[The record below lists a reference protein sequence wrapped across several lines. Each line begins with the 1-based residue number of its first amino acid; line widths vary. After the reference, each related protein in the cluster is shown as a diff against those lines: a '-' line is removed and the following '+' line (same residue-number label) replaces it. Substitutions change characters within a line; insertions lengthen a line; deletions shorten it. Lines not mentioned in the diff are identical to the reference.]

1 MVTSMTARDQLGFAW
16 KALTSAR
23 MRSVLVTFAAAI
35 GVAAVILLT
44 ALGEGARLYIMG
56 EFSALGSDLLIVLPG
71 KNEKSGGPPG
81 LIFET
86 ERDLTL
92 EDTAALRR
100 LPHVVAVS
108 ALSVGSIDI
117 SAGGHSR
124 TATLLGSDST
134 LEQTRNIKMGRG
146 EFLPKLGLD
155 EAQAVVVIGTTLA
168 SELFGNNSP
177 LGEWVRLGERRF
189 RVIGELGKQGTSLG
203 QNLDESAIIPV
214 ASAQALFNNPALFR
228 ILIEVDGR
236 SRLDGVKQVATRLL
250 TQRHQGEED
259 FTLITQDAVL
269 STFDKI
275 FNVLT
280 LSVGGIAAISLL
292 VAGIIIMNVMLVSV
306 SQRRAEIGLLMALG
320 APPNLVLR
328 LFLIE
333 SVLLGLL
340 GALSGMIFGRLGV
353 LALAAVYPDFPLTT
367 PAWAYIAASSTALGA
382 GILFGWLPARRA
394 ARLDPVHALTGR

>member
-1 MVTSMTARDQLGFAW
+1 MTPRDQLRFAW

-23 MRSVLVTFAAAI
+23 MRSVLVTLAAAI

-56 EFSALGSDLLIVLPG
+56 EFSSLGSDLLIVLPG
-71 KNEKSGGPPG
+71 KNEKGGGPPG

-134 LEQTRNIKMGRG
+134 LEQTRNINMGRG
-146 EFLPKLGLD
+146 EFLPKLDLD
-155 EAQAVVVIGTTLA
+155 EAQAVTVIGTTLA
-168 SELFGNNSP
+168 RELFGNNSP
-177 LGEWVRLGERRF
+177 LGEWVRLGDRRF

-228 ILIEVDGR
+228 ILIQVDSR
-236 SRLDGVKQVATRLL
+236 SRIDAVKLAGTHLL
-250 TQRHQGEED
+250 TELHQGEED

-275 FNVLT
+275 FSVLT

-292 VAGIIIMNVMLVSV
+292 VAGIIIMNVMLVAV
-306 SQRRAEIGLLMALG
+306 SQRRSEIGLLMAVG
-320 APPNLVLR
+320 APPNLVLH

-333 SVLLGLL
+333 SILLGLL
-340 GALSGMIFGRLGV
+340 GALSGMILGRLGV
-353 LALAAVYPDFPLTT
+353 LALGSAFPDFPLTT
-367 PAWAYIAASSTALGA
+367 PTWAYVAASSTALGA
-382 GILFGWLPARRA
+382 GVLFGWLPARRA
-394 ARLDPVHALTGR
+394 ARLDPVRALTGR